1 VLVEDGKKNVVLVL
15 AGKQGALSLL
25 FFLTTLN
32 FKLNETSYI
41 CARQVLHDQLLLN
54 PPRAGTQQE

>member
-1 VLVEDGKKNVVLVL
+1 MRKVVVKLKVFELKEFYLV
-15 AGKQGALSLL
+15 
-25 FFLTTLN
+25 
-32 FKLNETSYI
+32 KLHETSYI